1 MLVASS
7 VLSSLCS
14 DDNPT
19 KNRTDI
25 VGIARW
31 EMLTH
36 THKTTQKL
44 VGKESCFYANYTSI
58 MCKLFQRSK
67 LS

>member
-1 MLVASS
+1 MLVASL

-25 VGIARW
+25 VGITRW
-31 EMLTH
+31 ETLTH
-36 THKTTQKL
+36 TYKTTQKL
-44 VGKESCFYANYTSI
+44 VEKESCFYANYTSI
-58 MCKLFQRSK
+58 CLNFTRNKNK
-67 LS
+67 